1 MELNEIRETITQNQR
16 CITQINEWAQA
27 TEKRV
32 TQLETANDIL
42 TVIQVTLKE
51 LSMESRYFGK
61 QLEELKQSIDKSND
75 ENKKQ
80 HVELQAQI
88 TTIKDK
94 PGVSWDKAKWVI
106 ISGVLSAATAFGIA
120 KLLMQ

>member
-1 MELNEIRETITQNQR
+1 MELNEIREIITQNQR